1 MLTLPRIDE
10 ATGHDHSRFALKGVD
25 IRTVNGG
32 RVRVCATTGH
42 ILAILHVEECNDQP
56 KDGTYELPKASG
68 KMLGLVQHGNEV
80 RYAGGSDT
88 KRIHAKLNSDPSIA
102 KPSEQGFPDVAG
114 VIPREF
120 DGHVV
125 SFNASLLAR
134 LATAIGSE
142 DGSVVV
148 HFPSDKGKA
157 ISVICEREGAFG
169 VLMPIHMK
177 TDGKLRFDT
186 ESKLAAGTTPEP
198 TSGYSGR

>member
-10 ATGHDHSRFALKGVD
+10 ATGHETSRFALKGVD

-42 ILAILHVEECNDQP
+42 ILAVLHVEECDDRP

-68 KMLGLVQHGNEV
+68 KMLGLVRHGEEV
-80 RYAGGSDT
+80 RYAGGADT
-88 KRIHAKLNSDPSIA
+88 KRILAKLHSDPSIA
-102 KPSEQGFPDVAG
+102 KPSKQGFPDVAG

-148 HFPSDKGKA
+148 HFPSNPHKP
-157 ISVICEREGAFG
+157 ISVVCEREGGLG
-169 VLMPIHMK
+169 VLMPIRMT
-177 TDGKLRFDT
+177 TDSKLRFDI
-186 ESKLAAGTTPEP
+186 ESKLAAGDTSEP
-198 TSGYSGR
+198 TP